1 MNIINNIVIMVF
13 IQILLTFVYVIF
25 MELINNIVDNH
36 IDIEYISGIIL
47 LIIYLIV
54 APIYIVTKYIDT
66 LERNNPMKH

>member
-54 APIYIVTKYIDT
+54 APIYIVKKYIDT
-66 LERNNPMKH
+66 LERKNPMKH

>member
-1 MNIINNIVIMVF
+1 
-13 IQILLTFVYVIF
+13 

-54 APIYIVTKYIDT
+54 APIYIVKKYIDT
-66 LERNNPMKH
+66 LERKNPMKH

>member
-54 APIYIVTKYIDT
+54 APIYIVKKYIDT